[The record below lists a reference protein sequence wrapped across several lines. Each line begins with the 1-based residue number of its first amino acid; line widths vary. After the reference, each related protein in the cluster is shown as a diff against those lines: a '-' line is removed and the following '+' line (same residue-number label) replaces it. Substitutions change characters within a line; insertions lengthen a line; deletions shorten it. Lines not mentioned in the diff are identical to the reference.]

1 MVFSWM
7 VSGINRASFH
17 PLARVDSLCRRDTL
31 GTASAN
37 ECAGNECPEMSALQN
52 EQSPKLSFTKAS
64 ACGNDFLLVEA
75 SHAPGDLRALTRRL
89 CDRHNGIGADGVEW
103 LFPDAEADI
112 DAASS
117 TPMVRRLKFP
127 ATARAV

>member
-1 MVFSWM
+1 
-7 VSGINRASFH
+7 
-17 PLARVDSLCRRDTL
+17 
-31 GTASAN
+31 
-37 ECAGNECPEMSALQN
+37 MSALQN

-89 CDRHNGIGADGVEW
+89 CDRHNGIGADGW
-103 LFPDAEADI
+103 SGCFQTRKPTSTP
-112 DAASS
+112 ASS